1 MLKNAE
7 FDKCLWSQGLKTL
20 PAKEKDL
27 PHIGNASY
35 NQGLFLMDT
44 DTFQLLQEV
53 VLSTK
58 PYDLDFWISP
68 QHAAKVRKQNR
79 YSMNNSWRRNKVKRH
94 FPWSP
99 SAQPFPEVR
108 SEARVCVLPLSLLG
122 NKRHSHV
129 LQLGH
134 KDMKNPGT
142 YLGQTPVKTYC
153 QPGFTACSSGQQQSP
168 SQLSKR
174 RMDWGNCCSS
184 SDCKFFKIDLSMF
197 VDGCGWLMVARESN
211 RPAQSH
217 LMWLCT
223 SFQDFSL
230 KIYFCKW
237 FANLKKDPN
246 ELFFQFG
253 F

>member
-1 MLKNAE
+1 
-7 FDKCLWSQGLKTL
+7 
-20 PAKEKDL
+20 
-27 PHIGNASY
+27 
-35 NQGLFLMDT
+35 
-44 DTFQLLQEV
+44 
-53 VLSTK
+53 
-58 PYDLDFWISP
+58 
-68 QHAAKVRKQNR
+68 
-79 YSMNNSWRRNKVKRH
+79 MNNSWRRTKVKRH

-108 SEARVCVLPLSLLG
+108 SEARVCVLPLSPLG
-122 NKRHSHV
+122 NKRHSHG
-129 LQLGH
+129 LQLGR
-134 KDMKNPGT
+134 KDMRNPGT
-142 YLGQTPVKTYC
+142 CLGQTPVKTYC

-184 SDCKFFKIDLSMF
+184 LDCKFFKIDLSVV
-197 VDGCGWLMVARESN
+197 VDGCGWLMVAKESN

-246 ELFFQFG
+246 ELFFNLG
-253 F
+253 FSHGTRWVIIRSPNLGIISRRNRILKAGSSFESVQNSMVQQKYIMSHICNSKFSHRH